1 MLTERQR
8 KILGIL
14 REHNEGITSEALARH
29 CGVSSKTVRNELK
42 LIGSELDSNIAVIS
56 ASTRKGYTMEILRP
70 RDLEDILLVTADP
83 LQDIALRS
91 SFMLKEL
98 LKHTLRDE
106 PMTQQE
112 MADML
117 YVGVSTLKIHL
128 KSVKEAL
135 DKYNLKIINYKNQG
149 MMVDG
154 TERDIRHAIYKYL
167 FKDVED
173 RWEMRQSFPEKYD
186 MTVMRQLVIN
196 TTTSYNKLLTDDSL
210 EKILDYLLIS
220 LYRADLGYNV
230 TYLRQESRSIEN
242 HREYTMSSLIF
253 DNIYKLL
260 KIDVVNS
267 EIYYF
272 SNLLISSK
280 TYKSEVQD
288 DQQELQD
295 LVARMLDRVQQL
307 VGIDFK
313 NDQVLWD
320 GLVAHIASVIPR
332 IRFRMGFRNEVL
344 EVIKNEYPLAF
355 QIGVISCR
363 VIEEVEGIPVSEDE
377 IGFVAVHFGAAL
389 TRMNTEQKK
398 TQKHVILVCGAGM
411 GTAVLLK
418 ARLEEQFK
426 SLLVID
432 RVLPGYQL
440 AKEPVENVDLII
452 STIPKNFLPGISE
465 EIKEKLVM
473 VRHFLS
479 EEEKDTI
486 DAKLF
491 SEKKLSANQIDR
503 FFCQELFFTGKQ
515 YTNKEHVL
523 NFLTDAMVNL
533 GVMDQAAAA
542 SVMER
547 ESASPT
553 EIGNLLAIPHPLEN
567 NTQVS
572 TVGVLV
578 LEKPIMWEEHHVQ
591 VVFLLSVAKSEFYLW
606 EPLFLK
612 LFSYLV
618 KNKGIKNLIDHPD
631 YQEFIKG
638 FKKNC

>member
-14 REHNEGITSEALARH
+14 RDHSEGITSDALARH
-29 CGVSSKTVRNELK
+29 CGVSSKTVRNDLK
-42 LIGSELDSNIAVIS
+42 LIGKELDSNIAVIS

-149 MMVDG
+149 MMVEG
-154 TERDIRHAIYKYL
+154 AEGDIRHAIYKYL

-186 MTVMRQLVIN
+186 MTVMRQLVI
-196 TTTSYNKLLTDDSL
+196 
-210 EKILDYLLIS
+210 
-220 LYRADLGYNV
+220 
-230 TYLRQESRSIEN
+230 
-242 HREYTMSSLIF
+242 
-253 DNIYKLL
+253 
-260 KIDVVNS
+260 
-267 EIYYF
+267 
-272 SNLLISSK
+272 
-280 TYKSEVQD
+280 
-288 DQQELQD
+288 
-295 LVARMLDRVQQL
+295 DRV
-307 VGIDFK
+307 V
-313 NDQVLWD
+313 
-320 GLVAHIASVIPR
+320 
-332 IRFRMGFRNEVL
+332 
-344 EVIKNEYPLAF
+344 
-355 QIGVISCR
+355 
-363 VIEEVEGIPVSEDE
+363 
-377 IGFVAVHFGAAL
+377 
-389 TRMNTEQKK
+389 
-398 TQKHVILVCGAGM
+398 
-411 GTAVLLK
+411 
-418 ARLEEQFK
+418 
-426 SLLVID
+426 
-432 RVLPGYQL
+432 PGYQL
-440 AKEPVENVDLII
+440 AKEPVEDVDLII
-452 STIPKNFLPGISE
+452 STIPKNFLPGISQ

-479 EEEKDTI
+479 QEEKDTI

-515 YTNKEHVL
+515 YTNKEQVL

-542 SVMER
+542 SVRER
-547 ESASPT
+547 EGASPT

-578 LEKPIMWEEHHVQ
+578 L
-591 VVFLLSVAKSEFYLW
+591 
-606 EPLFLK
+606 
-612 LFSYLV
+612 
-618 KNKGIKNLIDHPD
+618 
-631 YQEFIKG
+631 
-638 FKKNC
+638 